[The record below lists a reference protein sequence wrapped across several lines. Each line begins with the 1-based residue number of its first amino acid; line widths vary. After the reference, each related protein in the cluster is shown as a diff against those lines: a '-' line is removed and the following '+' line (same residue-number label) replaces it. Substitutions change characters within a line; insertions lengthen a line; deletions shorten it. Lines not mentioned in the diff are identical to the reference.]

1 MAINLQKGRKV
12 QLKKASSTG
21 IGQVLINLNWNST
34 PLGFWA
40 NFWYSLF
47 GGGGIDLDLGC
58 MYELKNG
65 DKGTVQA
72 LGNKFGLL
80 RMPPYISLDGDD
92 RTGESSEG
100 ENLRIE
106 GNQISQIKRVLVYT
120 FIYDCVANWRD
131 ADAIVTIKSKN
142 SEDIII
148 KPDSFDSKYTM
159 FAIAL
164 IENVND
170 EAFSIEK
177 IAQYYR
183 DHIELDHAF
192 HWGLNW
198 RPGRK

>member
-1 MAINLQKGRKV
+1 MKKITKKINKQFEHRHFIVRVISYSFYEALLGAEGT
-12 QLKKASSTG
+12 ASVEIT
-21 IGQVLINLNWNST
+21 
-34 PLGFWA
+34 
-40 NFWYSLF
+40 
-47 GGGGIDLDLGC
+47 D
-58 MYELKNG
+58 LKNG

-72 LGNKFGLL
+72 LGNKFGSIS
-80 RMPPYISLDGDD
+80 MPPYISLDGDD
-92 RTGESSEG
+92 RTGESAEG

-106 GNQISQIKRVLVYT
+106 GNQISNIKRVLVYT
-120 FIYDCVANWRD
+120 FIYDGVANWRD
-131 ADAIVTIKSKN
+131 ADAIVTITSKN
-142 SEDIII
+142 SEDLII
-148 KPDSFDSKYTM
+148 KPDSFDSQYTM

-183 DHIELDHAF
+183 NHIELDRAF